1 MLLSLALLCFARGS
15 SGGSLAFPLCCER
28 LKRCL
33 YVKHFLNVGGGR
45 YPTHN
50 YFWLSLNIFL
60 YNYNYYNKK
69 YLKKMLVLVWCWGS
83 LYTFDS
89 LHFVLIPVPLCCVL
103 LRLWVVEGLPSVL
116 YCHFDFSGSPLLVS
130 DFVVV
135 LMLCVV
141 EALPSDFL
149 RPFPFG

>member
-1 MLLSLALLCFARGS
+1 MILKMLLLNSRVMPRGCAKGCRVLEMHQAQLLR
-15 SGGSLAFPLCCER
+15 
-28 LKRCL
+28 
-33 YVKHFLNVGGGR
+33 HFLNVGGGR